1 MTFALTYDECRARFR
16 RAADAAGVRCEAHR
30 IEARGPESQALS
42 LDVRTVTD
50 LSRILAERSEH
61 WLHRRGDRAS
71 ADGRAIA
78 WTHRTCSIPDSREWD
93 ALALG
98 HGQRVLGDAIRGLF
112 GSK

>member
-1 MTFALTYDECRARFR
+1 VTFALTYDECRARFR

-61 WLHRRGDRAS
+61 WLHRRYDLS
-71 ADGRAIA
+71 AP
-78 WTHRTCSIPDSREWD
+78 RTGPSGISRRFSISAP
-93 ALALG
+93 A
-98 HGQRVLGDAIRGLF
+98 
-112 GSK
+112 